1 MIKEINFVNK
11 LWQEQSNA
19 MEKSFKL
26 EERKIIFVLALFGVG
41 GYGYKFVGDIQ
52 NELIYLYYLVPL
64 AAVAFDFLIS
74 SQKYAVRRVG
84 AFLCLNS
91 IYDLEYRWEEFVNV
105 KRENHTLTG
114 SDIFTSLSF
123 IASFGLVIVQH
134 YNKCVCI
141 SSQLVQLAMDCMW
154 FGILI
159 ALAVYAKK
167 RNLNELSKLKEESG
181 IESHNKSAANKAN

>member
-1 MIKEINFVNK
+1 MSKEIDFVNK

-41 GYGYKFVGDIQ
+41 GYGYNFVSDKQ

-84 AFLCLNS
+84 AFLCLKS
-91 IYDLEYRWEEFVNV
+91 IYDLEHRWEEFVNE
-105 KRENHTLTG
+105 KRENHALTG
-114 SDIFTSLSF
+114 SDIFSYLSF
-123 IASFGLVIVQH
+123 VASFGLVVMQH
-134 YNKCVCI
+134 FNKYTCNT
-141 SSQLVQLAMDCMW
+141 SLLVIDCTW
-154 FGILI
+154 FGMLI
-159 ALAVYAKK
+159 VLAVYAK
-167 RNLNELSKLKEESG
+167 RRTSKDLAKFKNKSES
-181 IESHNKSAANKAN
+181 ECHSNSAANKAN